1 MLSVTVVLVAV
12 CIFYADR
19 KKYRLPTSSAAGPQQ
34 ENAPF
39 EKQIEVRLL
48 IPDNNRQVKN
58 CNFGS
63 D

>member
-19 KKYRLPTSSAAGPQQ
+19 KKYRLPTSSAAGAQQ

-39 EKQIEVRLL
+39 EKQIEASVLTAF
-48 IPDNNRQVKN
+48 NT
-58 CNFGS
+58 
-63 D
+63 